1 MSITVPL
8 YGFGGGGGTSLN
20 FDVKAYPSD
29 ADMMTATPKENT
41 IGIITVLPI
50 SGWIFSVTAPEEP
63 TEGMA
68 WVITGTARQN
78 EFNALKKNGIHVYP
92 VSAKQYVS
100 GAWVDVIAKRWQGEV
115 WVDLIYYI
123 VNGNTSKITNIT
135 GFASAQWSISDNGL
149 RITRNSSGSQSSL
162 GITKDAFDF
171 SGKDKLVIELASTN
185 KELWVSPCNTKGDS
199 RIATLKMKTSGKY
212 ELDISAINQMCRLW
226 FDLEQGNDS
235 TISKMWLE

>member
-1 MSITVPL
+1 MIFNMNS
-8 YGFGGGGGTSLN
+8 GGGTALN
-20 FDVKAYPSD
+20 FAVKAY
-29 ADMMTATPKENT
+29 ATEAELLAATPKENT
-41 IGIITVLPI
+41 IGIITTAPI
-50 SGWIFSVTAPEEP
+50 TSWIFSTTEPEAYA
-63 TEGMA
+63 EGMV

-115 WVDLIYYI
+115 WVDFIYYI

-149 RITRNSSGSQSSL
+149 RITRNSSGSQSSF